1 MYFQV
6 FVYML
11 PRFVFCLSSILLV
24 LLSQSSAPSSR
35 FNHHQHVTSGHHLA
49 LLSFRTMHPVGIT
62 IWLSQK
68 LLKLSMSKNRLIFL
82 IYFYFL
88 FTYGFQRE
96 RENGRGWEGGRERER
111 NLDLFFHLWM
121 HSLVAS
127 CMCSDQSSNTQ
138 PAISPWCSNQLSPPA
153 RARLIF
159 LLTLILLG
167 NVTSYLAL
175 ILWRTLM
182 PV

>member
-1 MYFQV
+1 
-6 FVYML
+6 ML

-68 LLKLSMSKNRLIFL
+68 LLKLSMSKNKLIFF

-96 RENGRGWEGGRERER
+96 REKGRGREAGRERETWTCSSTYGCIHWLLPVCALTR
-111 NLDLFFHLWM
+111 AQTPNLPYHHDALTNWAPQLGPDSFFCSHLFSWVM
-121 HSLVAS
+121 SQA
-127 CMCSDQSSNTQ
+127 T
-138 PAISPWCSNQLSPPA
+138 
-153 RARLIF
+153 
-159 LLTLILLG
+159 
-167 NVTSYLAL
+167 
-175 ILWRTLM
+175 
-182 PV
+182 